1 MKITLFIPTK
11 NEIRGLKEIMPRI
24 KKEWVDEFIIIDAH
38 STDGTREYLESLG
51 LTVTQQKKPG
61 SIAAW
66 WEGFEAATGDII
78 IPFSPDNNSIPEVI
92 PLLIEKIKEGYDI
105 AIASRYAKGAK
116 SEDDSWLTAFGNKM
130 FTSMINLFFSGH
142 YTDALG
148 MYKAFRKELFFSLKL
163 FERRNEIFELI
174 IAIRAAK
181 KKLKII
187 DIPADEP
194 ARLKGDINKSR
205 AWPGIFGRF
214 KGGLYMLRVIF
225 KEFLFWNF

>member
-1 MKITLFIPTK
+1 
-11 NEIRGLKEIMPRI
+11 
-24 KKEWVDEFIIIDAH
+24 
-38 STDGTREYLESLG
+38 
-51 LTVTQQKKPG
+51 
-61 SIAAW
+61 
-66 WEGFEAATGDII
+66 
-78 IPFSPDNNSIPEVI
+78 
-92 PLLIEKIKEGYDI
+92 
-105 AIASRYAKGAK
+105 
-116 SEDDSWLTAFGNKM
+116 
-130 FTSMINLFFSGH
+130 
-142 YTDALG
+142 